1 MSKVK
6 RIGIVNQKG
15 GVGKTTTAVNLSAY
29 LAKAGQRVLLVDL
42 DPQVNATSGMGQ
54 TVREENI
61 YTVLTGAHEV
71 EAAVVNI
78 GKGLDLLPSSPD
90 LVGASAELI
99 ENPTRLAEVL
109 RPLEPAYDLILLDAP
124 PSLGPITLNVL
135 SAAEGL
141 IVPVQAEYY
150 ALEGIAGLLETIDQV
165 RSSLNPT
172 LRLLGVLITMYD
184 PRTLL
189 SQQVESNIRANMG
202 EKVFWT
208 VIPRNV
214 RLAEAPS
221 YGQDIGQYA
230 PTSSGAHAYRRLAE
244 EVIRRVQ
251 EA

>member
-1 MSKVK
+1 VK

-15 GVGKTTTAVNLSAY
+15 GVGKTTTAVNLGAY
-29 LAKAGQRVLLVDL
+29 LAKSGKKVLLIDL
-42 DPQVNATSGMGQ
+42 DPQVNATSGLGWTTQ
-54 TVREENI
+54 SENV
-61 YTVLTGAHEV
+61 YTALSGSSPPEQ
-71 EAAVVNI
+71 AVVNVMN
-78 GKGLDLLPSSPD
+78 GLDLLPSSPD
-90 LVGASAELI
+90 LVGASAELLD
-99 ENPTRLAEVL
+99 NPRRLAEIL
-109 RPLEPAYDLILLDAP
+109 GPLEARYDLILLDAP

-135 SAAEGL
+135 AASEGL

-150 ALEGIAGLLETIDQV
+150 ALEGIAGLMETINQI
-165 RSSLNPT
+165 RSSLNPA

-189 SQQVESNIRANMG
+189 SQQVESNIRANLS

-221 YGQDIGQYA
+221 HGQDIAQYA

>member
-1 MSKVK
+1 VK

-15 GVGKTTTAVNLSAY
+15 GVGKTTTAVNLSVY
-29 LAKAGQRVLLVDL
+29 LARAGQKVLLIDL
-42 DPQVNATSGMGQ
+42 DPQINATSGLGR
-54 TVREENI
+54 VAESSGI
-61 YTVLTGAHEV
+61 YSALVEDTAPASAVLKVAD
-71 EAAVVNI
+71 
-78 GKGLDLLPSSPD
+78 GLDLIPASAD
-90 LVGASAELI
+90 LVGATAELL
-99 ENPTRLAEVL
+99 ENPTRLSEVIAAV
-109 RPLEPAYDLILLDAP
+109 EAGYDTVILDAP

-135 SAAEGL
+135 AAAEGL

-150 ALEGIAGLLETIDQV
+150 ALEGVAGLMDTVDQV
-165 RSSLNPT
+165 RAGLNPA
-172 LRLLGVLITMYD
+172 LRLLGILITMYD

-189 SQQVESNIRANMG
+189 SQQVEANLRANLG

-221 YGQDIGQYA
+221 HGKDIAQYA

-244 EVIRRVQ
+244 EVMRRVQ